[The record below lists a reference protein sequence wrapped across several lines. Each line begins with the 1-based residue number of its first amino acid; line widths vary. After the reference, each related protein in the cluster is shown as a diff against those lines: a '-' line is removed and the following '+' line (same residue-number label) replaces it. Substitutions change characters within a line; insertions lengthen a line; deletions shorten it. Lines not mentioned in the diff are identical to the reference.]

1 MKKTM
6 IIASA
11 VIISLFALFTLVDQN
26 MLFSAEKKPS
36 KKGYLGVS
44 VQELDRHLKKELKA
58 DFGAVITS
66 IEYDSPADEY
76 GLMEDDV
83 IQRVNDIKIRR
94 PSTLTRIIRKL
105 EPGEKAKIVV
115 IRDGKEKAITVE
127 IGSLKSS
134 RGYSFSVGPNVLKW
148 YGGGAY
154 LGVQLQELNKDLAP
168 YFGVKENEG
177 ALILEVE
184 EDSPAEDVDLKAGD
198 VIIKV
203 DGEAVADPEDVQDI
217 ISELEEDDKIEVEII
232 RQNRK
237 KTVEVTLAKRDS
249 YHNFFISP
257 DRKIKELKY
266 RSMPKKSID
275 LYLKDF
281 ETDKDKKL
289 RQIII
294 NQKKSS
300 SSKAI

>member
-6 IIASA
+6 IMASA
-11 VIISLFALFTLVDQN
+11 VIISLLASFTIENQN
-26 MLFSAEKKPS
+26 MLFSAEKNLA

-44 VQELDRHLKKELKA
+44 VRELDRHLKKELEA
-58 DFGAVITS
+58 DFGVVITS

-105 EPGEKAKIVV
+105 EPGEKVKIVV
-115 IRDGKEKAITVE
+115 IRDGREKTIAVE
-127 IGSLKSS
+127 IGRLKSS
-134 RGYSFSVGPNVLKW
+134 KSYAFSVGPNVLKW
-148 YGGGAY
+148 YGGGGY

-198 VIIKV
+198 VILKV
-203 DGEAVADPEDVQDI
+203 DGESISDPEDVQDI
-217 ISELEEDDKIEVEII
+217 ISELEEDDKIEIEII

-237 KTVEVTLAKRDS
+237 KTVEVTLAKRDG

-257 DRKIKELKY
+257 GRKIRELRY
-266 RSMPKKSID
+266 RSTPKKSID
-275 LYLKDF
+275 FYLKGF
-281 ETDKDKKL
+281 ETNRDKKL

-294 NQKKSS
+294 DQKKSS
-300 SSKAI
+300 SSRAI